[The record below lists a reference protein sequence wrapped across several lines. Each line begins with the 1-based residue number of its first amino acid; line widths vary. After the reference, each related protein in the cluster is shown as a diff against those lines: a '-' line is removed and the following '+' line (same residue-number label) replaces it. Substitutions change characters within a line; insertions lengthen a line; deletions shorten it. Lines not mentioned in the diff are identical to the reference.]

1 MNTKHSDECGFCETL
16 HRYVG
21 PALGWAALFAF
32 FAVAGALSHDEPK
45 QMAEAALAPRQM
57 VRATDA
63 GAQSAARTP
72 SPREPAIR
80 DVAVVEHE
88 ALDPVGVGLT
98 TTP

>member
-32 FAVAGALSHDEPK
+32 FAVAGALSHDEPT
-45 QMAEAALAPRQM
+45 QMAEAAHVPRQM
-57 VRATDA
+57 AHTTDA
-63 GAQSAARTP
+63 VAQSTLRT
-72 SPREPAIR
+72 SLRESAIR
-80 DVAVVEHE
+80 DAAVVEHE

>member
-1 MNTKHSDECGFCETL
+1 MNTEHSNERELSETL
-16 HRYVG
+16 CRHAV

-98 TTP
+98 STP